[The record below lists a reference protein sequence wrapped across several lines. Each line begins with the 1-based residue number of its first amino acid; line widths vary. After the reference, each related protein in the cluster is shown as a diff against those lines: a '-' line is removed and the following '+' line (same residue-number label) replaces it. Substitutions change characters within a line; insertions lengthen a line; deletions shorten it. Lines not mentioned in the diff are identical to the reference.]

1 MRRRQA
7 LAGTAI
13 AAASWALASG
23 PERALAA
30 GADRAPIR
38 LGQSAPVSGPLARQ
52 GLAFRDAARAVLEDA
67 NAQGG
72 VAGRRLELVTM
83 DDENSPERTAVNV
96 KLLASEH
103 RVSLLFGFVGAGAH
117 RAGPRGAREEG
128 LPYVAAMSG
137 SQELRSGVF
146 PWVFNVRAGHVDEI
160 RFIARHTRLI
170 GIERL
175 SLLTE
180 YNSQGWELRDA
191 LMAAAESQ
199 GRQVAS
205 ISSVDHDG
213 GAYSLT
219 GAVSSVLAG
228 RPEAVLV
235 GADYVASA
243 RFVDAVRRG
252 GFTGLFYTLSTVGGD
267 ALMERLGPL
276 ATGVSV
282 TQVMPFP
289 WSSASLVGRRFQ
301 AFCQHHAL
309 QPSFPAME
317 AYVATGL
324 LVDALRGARGFAP
337 AQIAEALAVQPP
349 RDLGGFLAAFTPGES
364 DRRTPAQVDLTVFS
378 RDGKFLQ

>member
-213 GAYSLT
+213 GA
-219 GAVSSVLAG
+219 VSSVLAG